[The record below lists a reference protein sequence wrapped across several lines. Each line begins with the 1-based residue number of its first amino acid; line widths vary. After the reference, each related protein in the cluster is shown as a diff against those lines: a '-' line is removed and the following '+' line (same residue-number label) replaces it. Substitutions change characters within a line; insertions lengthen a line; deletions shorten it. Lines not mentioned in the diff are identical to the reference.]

1 MRARLIRISQLLF
14 GPPKITFT
22 YSSLL
27 FFSNIGSVL
36 VQLVAVDVDVDVDC
50 DANADSDSD
59 SDSELMPPSGRAS
72 R

>member
-36 VQLVAVDVDVDVDC
+36 VQLVAVDVDVDC
-50 DANADSDSD
+50 DANADSD